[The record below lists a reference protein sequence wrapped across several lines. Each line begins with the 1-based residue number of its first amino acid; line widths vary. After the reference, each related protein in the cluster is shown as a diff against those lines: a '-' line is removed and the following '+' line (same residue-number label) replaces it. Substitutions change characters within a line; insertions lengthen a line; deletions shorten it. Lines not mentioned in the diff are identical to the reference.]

1 MNIFKKISL
10 INKILKLVKEL
21 KKHFDKNTITKELRE
36 KVEKFINA
44 GKEIIDI
51 LPEGK
56 QEFIEVIDIIKE
68 FLFPKKKDE
77 K

>member
-10 INKILKLVKEL
+10 INRILKLVKEL
-21 KKHFDKNTITKELRE
+21 KKHFDKNTITQEIRE
-36 KVEKFINA
+36 KVEAAINA
-44 GKEIIDI
+44 VKDLINI

-68 FLFPKKKDE
+68 FLFSKKNE

>member
-21 KKHFDKNTITKELRE
+21 KKHFDKNTITQEIRE
-36 KVEKFINA
+36 KVEAAINA
-44 GKEIIDI
+44 VKDLINI

-68 FLFPKKKDE
+68 FLFSKKNE